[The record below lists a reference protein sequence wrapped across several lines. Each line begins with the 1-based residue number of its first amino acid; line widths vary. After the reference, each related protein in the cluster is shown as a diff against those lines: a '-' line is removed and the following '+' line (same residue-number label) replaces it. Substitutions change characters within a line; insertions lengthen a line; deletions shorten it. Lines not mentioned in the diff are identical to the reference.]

1 MQGEL
6 FDSLQ
11 ASLEENS
18 TNDENLRNL
27 ENEQRM
33 QNGFLRLES
42 IPMEGTKA
50 LDS

>member
-1 MQGEL
+1 VSL
-6 FDSLQ
+6 FDKLQ

-33 QNGFLRLES
+33 PKGFLGLES